1 MALIDFI
8 TKIQFGAIGLLRQ
21 QCERV
26 GIRRPLIVVF
36 YTAVKTVYTAA

>member
-8 TKIQFGAIGLLRQ
+8 TQIQFGAISLLRQ

-26 GIRRPLIVVF
+26 GIRRPLIM
-36 YTAVKTVYTAA
+36 TDRA